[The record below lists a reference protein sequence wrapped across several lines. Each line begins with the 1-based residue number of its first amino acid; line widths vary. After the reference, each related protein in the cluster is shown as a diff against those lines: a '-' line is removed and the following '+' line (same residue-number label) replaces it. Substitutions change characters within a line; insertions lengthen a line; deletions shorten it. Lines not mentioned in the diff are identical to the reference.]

1 MKHIVYINN
10 YITEDII
17 KIRNN
22 ERFFSQPA
30 NNKIL
35 NLVRA
40 LESAGV
46 KTTVI
51 SSALSSKGKKWHS
64 TITGNKISNS
74 VIIYSGVLGF
84 PLINTFSSVLYIYKI
99 IKQIHI
105 KDRIDR
111 IIFYNF
117 KPEAAWPAY
126 LSNKYLGIPIS
137 VEFEDGYM
145 QIEELSS
152 LKRYIFSYTEQIVTK
167 KVDKVIVANTQMM
180 KQFLVPS
187 FVLRGVVSPAFYGR
201 CKSYK
206 KLPNDVFT
214 IFYSGGLDKSRG
226 IQILLEAMKYVNVPC
241 KLQITGKGTIEH
253 VDDRIEHLGFLE
265 YDRMLQNM
273 MQADLLMQCQLVN
286 DTFANVS
293 FPSKLFEYIATGNY
307 VISSL
312 LPDVKDFAG
321 DNFIYYQNDDPK
333 ELAEKIEYAYRLWKT
348 GGKNNCD
355 VIDLCEN
362 NLPEAIGKKLV
373 SFLN

>member
-40 LESAGV
+40 LECAGV

-51 SSALSSKGKKWHS
+51 SSALSSMGKKWYS
-64 TITGNKISNS
+64 AITGNKISDS
-74 VIIYSGVLGF
+74 VIIYSGVFGF
-84 PLINTFSSVLYIYKI
+84 PLINSFSSVLSIYKI
-99 IKQIHI
+99 IKQIHK

-167 KVDKVIVANTQMM
+167 KVDKAIVANAHMM
-180 KQFLVPS
+180 KQFSVPS
-187 FVLRGVVSPAFYGR
+187 FVLRGVVNPSFYTR
-201 CKSYK
+201 CKTYN
-206 KLPNDVFT
+206 KLPNNTFT

-226 IQILLEAMKYVNVPC
+226 IHVLLEAMKYVHVPC

-273 MQADLLMQCQLVN
+273 MQADLLVQCQLVN

-321 DNFIYYQNDDPK
+321 NHFIYYKNDDSK

-348 GGKNNCD
+348 GGKNNYD

-362 NLPEAIGKKLV
+362 NLPEAIGKNLAE
-373 SFLN
+373 FLN